1 MNSMRPAFLL
11 AVVYLFVAIFLSGV
25 WPLWLDEVLQLI
37 DTRDGTAFDMLLR
50 LPSHHAGSA
59 PLGYLVQHASLQLTS
74 YSMVAARLPAAIF
87 GAASVFVVALLATE
101 LDVARGW
108 LAALIFAMFP
118 LTLRYSAEGRMYSQA
133 LFFSTLATLLYVRYA
148 RDPRW
153 TIGVGYCAAL
163 IAAAYTQPFA
173 SSVGLALFL
182 WSLFNDES
190 KVAIFGCLS
199 FMVTVAAFLPWHFWA
214 DQIYL
219 AAAGDQ
225 LPHFTL
231 SIKTPLMIFRE
242 LAGLGYWGSGV
253 LLILCVIG
261 VRRRVVPS
269 RVLSFVAL
277 MVAVPMVV
285 ILFTD
290 ALFDYFIAARQ
301 FIWVLPAI
309 AILAAA
315 AVEKRTGVLL
325 FLLAVIALRQNIV
338 FYTAPK
344 EDWHAAA
351 DTIAAKVDLGARLE
365 VAPPEQKTLY
375 TFFRPELRNADDG
388 SAAVLAVTPYSTPC
402 FRESAI
408 DKLTREGCQPIQG
421 ETVGKSEIILFRCDP
436 SSLP

>member
-1 MNSMRPAFLL
+1 MTSRRVALLL
-11 AVVYLFVAIFLSGV
+11 AVVYLFIAIFLSSV
-25 WPLWLDEVLQLI
+25 WPLWLDEILQLI

-59 PLGYLVQHASLQLTS
+59 PLGYLVQHASLQLTG

-87 GAASVFVVALLATE
+87 GAASVFVVTLLATE
-101 LDVARGW
+101 LGVARGW
-108 LAALIFAMFP
+108 LAALIFAIFP

-133 LFFSTLATLLYVRYA
+133 LFFSILATLFYVRYA
-148 RDPRW
+148 KKPRW
-153 TIGVGYCAAL
+153 AIGIAYCATL

-173 SSVGLALFL
+173 ASVGFALFL

-190 KVAIFGCLS
+190 RVAIFGCLS
-199 FMVTVAAFLPWHFWA
+199 FTVVVAAFLPWYFWA
-214 DQIYL
+214 DQIYS

-261 VRRRVVPS
+261 IRRRAIS
-269 RVLSFVAL
+269 FRVLSFVAL
-277 MVAVPMVV
+277 MVAVPMVT
-285 ILFTD
+285 ILFMD

-315 AVEKRTGVLL
+315 AIEKRTTVLL
-325 FLLAVIALRQNIV
+325 FLLAAIALRQNIV

-344 EDWHAAA
+344 EDWRTAA
-351 DTIAAKVDLGARLE
+351 DAIAAKVNQGARL
-365 VAPPEQKTLY
+365 VVSPPEQKILY
-375 TFFRPELRNADDG
+375 AFFRPELRNADDG
-388 SAAVLAVTPYSTPC
+388 SAAILAVTPYSPSG
-402 FRESAI
+402 FREAAI
-408 DKLTREGCQPIQG
+408 DKLAWEGCQPLQR
-421 ETVGKSEIILFRCDP
+421 EMVGKSEIILFRCDP
-436 SSLP
+436 SGLP